1 MRLNRNLNICMMV
14 CISLVVVLTI
24 LEYVFKYE
32 HDPNS
37 LTKVYVFFIVCIIII
52 YMVADL
58 TMLFILQQ
66 GASNLFDMITDY

>member
-1 MRLNRNLNICMMV
+1 MVV
-14 CISLVVVLTI
+14 CISLVIVLTI
-24 LEYVFKYE
+24 MEYVFKYE
-32 HDPNS
+32 HDNNT
-37 LTKVYVFFIVCIIII
+37 LKNWYVFCILCMVII